1 MNMQYIKHPYTLL
14 LTLGAV
20 LILSS
25 CSGESISAPVD
36 PTPVAAN
43 FRLAAPSTADAVSQD
58 VTRDTELIN
67 SWWIVFV
74 KDDKVV
80 KILDRTS
87 TGPVEQEYF
96 NVKLEPGT
104 YDAIA
109 YANIT
114 REELTQKTSLTYAI
128 GSGASLSQAKSKSWV
143 LANNSITPGKDLI
156 PMTGYLSGIVIS
168 DSEVSETHSIEVVRM
183 AAKIEV
189 QVTNASQKPLTLNA
203 ITLGVLNKGSISL
216 MPDYDKLGK
225 QPDILEDSRKS
236 VESVNIDHLEQNIAI
251 GSTGKNIFY
260 VRESDASITH
270 PTGRFYI
277 TLKFTRA
284 DGAEAE
290 QHYAVTDELQWIQR
304 NDHIVIPVT
313 ITDLVLD
320 WNVIFYPPIGG
331 YPAVAK
337 RTEGDDNF
345 FTFGTQG
352 KFAIRP
358 VVRLEDG
365 TTLPAANYDFT
376 ITSTE
381 GKTEIF
387 TKRPSKDPLTGEI
400 VGELNDQEGTAVLT
414 CTITVT
420 IDNETQTRVRKIY
433 IIRD

>member
-1 MNMQYIKHPYTLL
+1 MNTQYIKQLYTLL
-14 LTLGAV
+14 LILGAV
-20 LILSS
+20 WILSS
-25 CSGESISAPVD
+25 CSRESNSAPVD
-36 PTPVAAN
+36 PTPVSAN
-43 FRLAAPSTADAVSQD
+43 FRLAAPSTVATASPDE
-58 VTRDTELIN
+58 TRDTELIN
-67 SWWIVFV
+67 SWWIVFI
-74 KDDKVV
+74 KDNKVIE
-80 KILDRTS
+80 ILDRTS

-96 NVKLEPGT
+96 NVNLEPGT
-104 YDAIA
+104 YDGIA

-114 REELTQKTSLTYAI
+114 REELAQKTSLSYAL
-128 GSGASLSQAKSKSWV
+128 GSTASLSQAMSKSWDM
-143 LANNSITPGKDLI
+143 ANNSITPGTDLI
-156 PMTGYLSGIVIS
+156 PMTGYLSGVVIS
-168 DSEVSETHSIEVVRM
+168 DRKESVTHSIEVVRM
-183 AAKIEV
+183 AAKVEI
-189 QVTNASQKPLTLNA
+189 QITNAAKKALTLNN
-203 ITLGVLNKGSISL
+203 ITLGVLNKGAISL
-216 MPDYDKLGK
+216 MPDYKKLENR
-225 QPDILEDSRKS
+225 PDILEEAQNS

-251 GSTGKNIFY
+251 GSTYKNIFY

-358 VVRLEDG
+358 IVRLEDG
-365 TTLPAANYDFT
+365 TTLPPASYDFT

-381 GKTEIF
+381 GNTEIF
-387 TKRPSKDPLTGEI
+387 TKLPSKDSLTGEI
-400 VGELNDQEGTAVLT
+400 TGELNTNTGTAVLT

-420 IDNETQTRVRKIY
+420 IDNEPQTRVRKIY